1 MRLRILIGP
10 VILLSLWAAVTVTGL
25 VRPIFLP
32 SPKKVLEALVTL
44 AIDGPLWT
52 DMGATLYRTGA
63 AFVIAGVIGLI
74 IGVPMGISKRL
85 YESFEVVFD
94 FFRSMPSP
102 ALVPLAMLLFGLGNL
117 SRISVA
123 AFTCSLVNAI
133 QVAYAVRQI
142 PRHRILAG
150 RLSGANGLFL
160 LTRVLIPSV
169 LPGVAAGLRITLSLS
184 LIIIV
189 VTEMFIGTRSGL
201 GMRIYDFHLMF
212 RSAEMYATIFVVGLM
227 GYMLNKTIEI
237 AERRF
242 VHWAGH

>member
-1 MRLRILIGP
+1 MRWRLLQGP
-10 VILLSLWAAVTVTGL
+10 ALLILLWTAVTITGL

-32 SPKKVLEALVTL
+32 SPGQVLQALIGL
-44 AIDGPLWT
+44 AANGPLWT
-52 DMGATLYRTGA
+52 DTAATLYRTGV
-63 AFVIAGVIGLI
+63 AFVVAALVGLF
-74 IGVPMGISKRL
+74 IGVPLGISRRL
-85 YESFEVVFD
+85 YESLEVVFD

-102 ALVPLAMLLFGLGNL
+102 ALVPLAMLLFGLGNV

-123 AFTCSLVNAI
+123 AFTCSLINAI
-133 QVAYAVRQI
+133 QAAYAVRNI
-142 PRHRILAG
+142 PRHRVLAG
-150 RLSGANGLFL
+150 RLAGARGLFL

-169 LPGVAAGLRITLSLS
+169 LPGVVAGWRITLSLS

-212 RSAEMYATIFVVGLM
+212 RSAEMYATILVVGIM
-227 GYMLNKTIEI
+227 GYVLNKGIEL

-242 VHWAGH
+242 VHWGGR

>member
-1 MRLRILIGP
+1 MRWRILIGP
-10 VILLSLWAAVTVTGL
+10 LLLLVLWTSVTVTGL

-32 SPKKVLEALVTL
+32 SPKQVLEALVTL
-44 AIDGPLWT
+44 AADGPIWT
-52 DMGATLYRTGA
+52 DMGATLYRTGV
-63 AFVIAGVIGLI
+63 AFVIAAVIGLV

-85 YESFEVVFD
+85 YESLEVVFD

-123 AFTCSLVNAI
+123 AFTCSLINAV

-142 PRHRILAG
+142 PRHRVLAG
-150 RLSGANGLFL
+150 KLAGAKRYFL
-160 LTRVLIPSV
+160 LTHVLIPSV
-169 LPGVAAGLRITLSLS
+169 LPGVVAGLRITLSLS
-184 LIIIV
+184 LIIII
-189 VTEMFIGTRSGL
+189 VTEMFIGTRNGL

-212 RSAEMYATIFVVGLM
+212 RSAEMYAAILVVGIM
-227 GYMLNKTIEI
+227 GYILNKAIEI

-242 VHWAGH
+242 VHWAGR

>member
-1 MRLRILIGP
+1 MRWRILIGP
-10 VILLSLWAAVTVTGL
+10 AALLFLWWAITATGL

-32 SPKKVLEALVTL
+32 PPGQVFSSLAALFT
-44 AIDGPLWT
+44 DGPLWT
-52 DMGATLYRTGA
+52 DMSATLYRTGA
-63 AFVIAGVIGLI
+63 AFVIAAVVGLI
-74 IGVPMGISKRL
+74 IGVPLGISGKL
-85 YESFEVVFD
+85 YESLEVVFD

-123 AFTCSLVNAI
+123 AFTCSLINAI

-142 PRHRILAG
+142 PRHRVLAG
-150 RLSGANGLFL
+150 KLAGAKGYFL

-169 LPGVAAGLRITLSLS
+169 LPGVVAGWRVTLSLA

-212 RSAEMYATIFVVGLM
+212 RTADMYAAILIVGIM
-227 GYMLNKTIEI
+227 GYILNKAIEI
-237 AERRF
+237 AQRRF
-242 VHWAGH
+242 VHWAGK